1 MRQKPDGTTDNL
13 ATAVIGAAI
22 EVHRILGP
30 GYLESIYES
39 ALAVELELRGV
50 PFERQKPVCVS
61 YKGHKIGEGRLDL
74 LVGDRLIVE
83 LKTVDGLAPI
93 HTAQV
98 MSYLKTM
105 NLPLGL
111 LINFNVPVLRYGVRR
126 VILSCPLVSPGAL
139 AVKPNDTVKRT
150 AKTLGSPG
158 GKQKTVA
165 G

>member
-1 MRQKPDGTTDNL
+1 MRQEPDQETDRL

-30 GYLESIYES
+30 GYLESIYEG

-50 PFERQKPVCVS
+50 PFERQKPVCVA
-61 YKGHKIGEGRLDL
+61 YKGHKIGEGRLDVL
-74 LVGDRLIVE
+74 AGDKLIVE

-98 MSYLKTM
+98 MSYLKAM

-111 LINFNVPVLRYGVRR
+111 LINFNVPVLRYGIRR
-126 VILSCPLVSPGAL
+126 VIRS
-139 AVKPNDTVKRT
+139 
-150 AKTLGSPG
+150 
-158 GKQKTVA
+158 
-165 G
+165 